1 MEKMQEMNLD
11 ELKQVTG
18 GVTTNTGI
26 PGVNAALRQEP
37 RKLSTQIGSIPN
49 GSDVTILSGSVHDSE
64 SGRNFVQVNY
74 RGKIGWIAASFVGLP
89 R

>member
-11 ELKQVTG
+11 ELKQVNG

-26 PGVNAALRQEP
+26 DGVDAALRAEP
-37 RKLSTQIGSIPN
+37 RKTSKQIGHIPN
-49 GSDVTILSGSVHDSE
+49 GSDVEILSGSVYDSD
-64 SGRNFVQVNY
+64 SRRNFVRVDYN
-74 RGKIGWIAASFVGLP
+74 GKIGWIAASFVGLP